1 MTIINVKSLKITILP
16 FFLALFE
23 LSSFAQTND
32 LFVGAST
39 DFYTKGIV
47 SIHGNTTIADGQKF
61 TSDATAKILAKGN
74 ITVTSNPVVIAGA
87 ITFTNSAEKNISGSV
102 QSKAIYMTAS
112 SALNL
117 NGTGDLKATD
127 SLTLYGI
134 IKTNANAVE
143 LGSSPTNVGSL
154 VNTSGYINGNMK
166 RWFGAAT
173 VSDVLFPLGAS
184 THLVPAKISYTSAPS
199 VGGTLLGK
207 HTMNTANPLIVTAL
221 VDGSA
226 TIDKVSEMNIW
237 QFDAANGLTGGNYAM
252 ELSSNLVYGVSDV
265 TELRIVKR
273 ATSSD
278 PWSLN
283 GTHVAGAGTNA
294 TPIVKRTAMSG
305 FSQFAIGSTSAN
317 PLPVTLTYLNA
328 DCTDNGVEVKWQTAS
343 ENNSDYYAVERSID
357 GQNWNEIAVKT
368 AAGNSTILLNYSI
381 IDEDRMAGTRYYR
394 LNQVDKNGA
403 TVFYGPVS
411 IACSFNEK
419 EVSVF
424 PNPANAEFNIAVSS
438 ESKGEMTVQV
448 IANDG
453 KTIGTLSSLIESG
466 SSLIP
471 VNISSATAGVYQ
483 IIIVLNGKTTIKKLV
498 IL

>member
-1 MTIINVKSLKITILP
+1 MRKITILP
-16 FFLALFE
+16 ILFALFAV
-23 LSSFAQTND
+23 SSFAQTND

-39 DFYTKGIV
+39 DFYAKGIV
-47 SIHGNTTIADGQKF
+47 SIHGNATIADGQKF

-127 SLTLYGI
+127 SLTLNGI

-184 THLVPAKISYTSAPS
+184 THLVPAKISYTTAPS

-252 ELSSNLVYGVSDV
+252 ELSSNLIYGVSDV

-273 ATSSD
+273 STSSD

-294 TPIVKRTAMSG
+294 TPIVKRSAMSG

-343 ENNSDYYAVERSID
+343 ENNSDFYAVERSLD
-357 GQNWNEIAVKT
+357 GQNWNEIAVKA

-381 IDEDRMAGTRYYR
+381 IDEDRMASTRYYR

-403 TVFYGPVS
+403 SVVYGPIS
-411 IACSFNEK
+411 SSCSFNEMA
-419 EVSVF
+419 VTVF
-424 PNPANAEFNIAVSS
+424 PNPASSNVTIAVQTPTAGLV
-438 ESKGEMTVQV
+438 ELNIHAM
-448 IANDG
+448 DG
-453 KTIGTLSSLIESG
+453 KLIAHSSAMIESG
-466 SSLIP
+466 STVLPFNLEGNKS
-471 VNISSATAGVYQ
+471 GVFLVS
-483 IIIVLNGKTTIKKLV
+483 ILLNGQNKTEKL
-498 IL
+498 ILQ

>member
-1 MTIINVKSLKITILP
+1 MRKITILP
-16 FFLALFE
+16 ILFALFAV
-23 LSSFAQTND
+23 SSFAQTND

-39 DFYTKGIV
+39 DFYAKGIV
-47 SIHGNTTIADGQKF
+47 SIHGNATIADGQKF

-87 ITFTNSAEKNISGSV
+87 FTFTNSAEKNISGSV

-117 NGTGDLKATD
+117 NGSGDLKATD
-127 SLTLYGI
+127 SLTLNGV

-143 LGSSPTNVGSL
+143 LGSSPTNVGLL

-184 THLVPAKISYTSAPS
+184 THLVPAKISYTTAPS

-252 ELSSNLVYGVSDV
+252 ELSSNLIYGVSDV

-273 ATSSD
+273 STSSD

-294 TPIVKRTAMSG
+294 TPIVKRSAMSG

-343 ENNSDYYAVERSID
+343 ENNSDFYAVERSLD
-357 GQNWNEIAVKT
+357 GQNWNEIAAKT

-403 TVFYGPVS
+403 SVVYGPIS
-411 IACSFNEK
+411 SSCSFNEMA
-419 EVSVF
+419 VTVF
-424 PNPANAEFNIAVSS
+424 PNPASSNVTIAVQTPTAGLV
-438 ESKGEMTVQV
+438 ELNIHAM
-448 IANDG
+448 DG
-453 KTIGTLSSLIESG
+453 KLIAHSSAMIESG
-466 SSLIP
+466 STVLPFNLEGNKS
-471 VNISSATAGVYQ
+471 GVYLVS
-483 IIIVLNGKTTIKKLV
+483 ITLNGQTNIEKL
-498 IL
+498 ILQ

>member
-1 MTIINVKSLKITILP
+1 MRKITILP

-23 LSSFAQTND
+23 LSSFTQTND

-74 ITVTSNPVVIAGA
+74 ITVTSNPVVIAGT

-127 SLTLYGI
+127 SLTLNGI

-143 LGSSPTNVGSL
+143 LGSSPTNVGLL

-184 THLVPAKISYTSAPS
+184 THLVPAKISYTTAPS

-252 ELSSNLVYGVSDV
+252 ELSSNLIYGVSDV

-283 GTHVAGAGTNA
+283 GTHLAGAGTNA
-294 TPIVKRTAMSG
+294 IPIVKRSAMSG

-343 ENNSDYYAVERSID
+343 ENNSDFYSVERSLN
-357 GQNWNEIAVKT
+357 GQNWNEIATKV
-368 AAGNSTILLNYSI
+368 AAGNSSSVIDYSF
-381 IDEDRMAGTRYYR
+381 IDEDRLSGMRYYR

-403 TVFYGPVS
+403 TVFYDPVS
-411 IACSFNEK
+411 IACSFNEM

-453 KTIGTLSSLIESG
+453 KTIATLSSLIESG

>member
-1 MTIINVKSLKITILP
+1 MRKITILP
-16 FFLALFE
+16 ILFALFAV
-23 LSSFAQTND
+23 SSFAQTND

-39 DFYTKGIV
+39 DFYAKGIV
-47 SIHGNTTIADGQKF
+47 SIHGNATIADGQKF

-127 SLTLYGI
+127 SLTLNGI

-154 VNTSGYINGNMK
+154 VNTSGFINGNMK

-184 THLVPAKISYTSAPS
+184 THLVPAKISYTTAPS

-252 ELSSNLVYGVSDV
+252 ELSSNLIYGVSDV

-294 TPIVKRTAMSG
+294 TPIVKRSAMSG

-343 ENNSDYYAVERSID
+343 ENNSDFYAVERSLD
-357 GQNWNEIAVKT
+357 GQNWNEIAVKA

-381 IDEDRMAGTRYYR
+381 IDEDRMASTRYYR

-403 TVFYGPVS
+403 SLVYGPIS
-411 IACSFNEK
+411 SSCSFNEMS
-419 EVSVF
+419 VTVF
-424 PNPANAEFNIAVSS
+424 PNPASSNVTIAVQTP
-438 ESKGEMTVQV
+438 TVGLV
-448 IANDG
+448 ELNIHAMDG
-453 KTIGTLSSLIESG
+453 KLIAHSSAMLNSG
-466 SSLIP
+466 S
-471 VNISSATAGVYQ
+471 TALPFNLEGNKSGVYLVS
-483 IIIVLNGKTTIKKLV
+483 ITLNGQTNIEKL
-498 IL
+498 ILQ

>member
-1 MTIINVKSLKITILP
+1 MRKITILP
-16 FFLALFE
+16 ILFALFAV
-23 LSSFAQTND
+23 SSFAQTND

-39 DFYTKGIV
+39 DFYAKGIV
-47 SIHGNTTIADGQKF
+47 SIHGNATIADGQKF

-127 SLTLYGI
+127 SLTLNGI

-154 VNTSGYINGNMK
+154 VNTSGFINGNMK

-184 THLVPAKISYTSAPS
+184 THLVPAKISYTTAPS

-252 ELSSNLVYGVSDV
+252 ELSSNLIYGVSDV

-294 TPIVKRTAMSG
+294 TPIVKRSAMSG

-343 ENNSDYYAVERSID
+343 ENNSDFYAVERSLD
-357 GQNWNEIAVKT
+357 GQNWNEIAAKT

-394 LNQVDKNGA
+394 LNQLDKNG
-403 TVFYGPVS
+403 TSVVYGPIS
-411 IACSFNEK
+411 SSCSFNEMA
-419 EVSVF
+419 VTVF
-424 PNPANAEFNIAVSS
+424 PNPASSNVTIAVQTPTAGLV
-438 ESKGEMTVQV
+438 ELNIHAM
-448 IANDG
+448 DG
-453 KTIGTLSSLIESG
+453 KLIAHSSAMIESG
-466 SSLIP
+466 STVLPFNLEGNKS
-471 VNISSATAGVYQ
+471 GVFLVS
-483 IIIVLNGKTTIKKLV
+483 ILLNGQNKTEKL
-498 IL
+498 ILQ

>member
-1 MTIINVKSLKITILP
+1 MKKITILP
-16 FFLALFE
+16 ILFLLFA
-23 LSSFAQTND
+23 SSTFAQTND
-32 LFVGAST
+32 LFIGTST
-39 DFYTKGIV
+39 DFYSKGIV

-61 TSDATAKILAKGN
+61 TSDATAKILTKGN

-102 QSKAIYMTAS
+102 QSKAIYMTAN

-127 SLTLYGI
+127 SLTLNGI
-134 IKTNANAVE
+134 IKTNANAIE

-184 THLVPAKISYTSAPS
+184 THLVPAKISYTTAPS

-207 HTMNTANPLIVTAL
+207 HTMNTANPLIVTSL
-221 VDGSA
+221 VDGSS

-237 QFDAANGLTGGNYAM
+237 QFDAANGLTGGNYSM
-252 ELSSNLVYGVSDV
+252 ELSSNLIYGVTDV

-294 TPIVKRTAMSG
+294 TPIVKRSAMSG
-305 FSQFAIGSTSAN
+305 FSQFAIGSTAAN

-328 DCTDNGVEVKWQTAS
+328 DCGDNGVDIKWQTAS
-343 ENNSDYYAVERSID
+343 ENNSAYFAVERSLD
-357 GQNWNEIAVKT
+357 GQNWNEIAEKT
-368 AAGNSTILLNYSI
+368 AAGNSTSLLNYSI

-394 LNQVDKNGA
+394 LNQVDKNG
-403 TVFYGPVS
+403 VSVVYGPIS
-411 IACSFNEK
+411 SSCSFNEMA
-419 EVSVF
+419 VTVF
-424 PNPANAEFNIAVSS
+424 PNPASS
-438 ESKGEMTVQV
+438 NVTITVQTP
-448 IANDG
+448 IAGMIELNIHAMDG
-453 KTIGTLSSLIESG
+453 KLITHSSAMIESG
-466 SSLIP
+466 S
-471 VNISSATAGVYQ
+471 TALPFNLEGNKSGVYLVS
-483 IIIVLNGKTTIKKLV
+483 ITLNGKTSIEKL
-498 IL
+498 IIQ

>member
-1 MTIINVKSLKITILP
+1 MKINTILQI
-16 FFLALFE
+16 FLSLF
-23 LSSFAQTND
+23 SFGAFAQTTN
-32 LFVGAST
+32 LFVGSAS
-39 DFYTKGIV
+39 DFYTKGIL
-47 SIHGNTTIADGQKF
+47 SIHGNATVADGQKF
-61 TSDATAKILAKGN
+61 SSDANSKTLVKGDVT
-74 ITVTSNPVVIAGA
+74 ITTNPLVNSGA
-87 ITFTNSAEKNISGSV
+87 FTFTNAAEKNISGSV

-127 SLTLYGI
+127 SLTLNGI

-143 LGSSPTNVGSL
+143 LGSSPTNVGLL

-207 HTMNTANPLIVTAL
+207 HTMNTSNPLISTSL
-221 VDGSA
+221 VDGVA
-226 TIDKVSEMNIW
+226 TIDKVSEMNVW
-237 QFDAANGLTGGNYAM
+237 QFDAANGLTGGNYNL
-252 ELSSNLVYGVSDV
+252 ELTSNLIYGITDV

-283 GTHVAGAGTNA
+283 GTHVAGAGTNS
-294 TPIVKRTAMSG
+294 TPIVKRSAMSG
-305 FSQFAIGSTSAN
+305 FSQFAIGSTAAN

-328 DCTDNGVEVKWQTAS
+328 DCGDNGVEIKWQTAS
-343 ENNSDYYAVERSID
+343 ENNSDFYAVERSLD

-368 AAGNSTILLNYSI
+368 AAGNSTTLLNYSI

-403 TVFYGPVS
+403 SVVYGPIS
-411 IACSFNEK
+411 SSCSFNEMT
-419 EVSVF
+419 VTVF
-424 PNPANAEFNIAVSS
+424 PNPASSNVTIAVQ
-438 ESKGEMTVQV
+438 TP
-448 IANDG
+448 IAGMVELNILAMDG
-453 KTIGTLSSLIESG
+453 KLIAHSSAVLNSG
-466 SSLIP
+466 S
-471 VNISSATAGVYQ
+471 TALPFNLEGNKSGVYLVS
-483 IIIVLNGKTTIKKLV
+483 ITLNGQTSIEKL
-498 IL
+498 IIQ

>member
-1 MTIINVKSLKITILP
+1 MKKITILP
-16 FFLALFE
+16 ILFLLFA
-23 LSSFAQTND
+23 SSTFAQTND
-32 LFVGAST
+32 LFIGTST
-39 DFYTKGIV
+39 DFYSKGIV

-61 TSDATAKILAKGN
+61 TSDATAKILTKGN

-102 QSKAIYMTAS
+102 QSKAIYMTAN

-127 SLTLYGI
+127 SLTLNGI
-134 IKTNANAVE
+134 IKTNANAIE

-184 THLVPAKISYTSAPS
+184 THLVPAKISYTTAPS

-207 HTMNTANPLIVTAL
+207 HTMNTANPLIVTSL
-221 VDGSA
+221 VDGSS

-237 QFDAANGLTGGNYAM
+237 QFDAANGLTGGNYSM
-252 ELSSNLVYGVSDV
+252 ELSSNLIYGVSDV

-305 FSQFAIGSTSAN
+305 FSQFAIGSTTAN

-328 DCTDNGVEVKWQTAS
+328 DCGDNGVDIKWQTAS
-343 ENNSDYYAVERSID
+343 ENNSAYFAVERSLD
-357 GQNWNEIAVKT
+357 GQNWNEIAEKT
-368 AAGNSTILLNYSI
+368 AAGNSTTLLNYLI
-381 IDEDRMAGTRYYR
+381 IDEDRMTGTRYYR
-394 LNQVDKNGA
+394 LNQVDKNG
-403 TVFYGPVS
+403 VSVVYGPIS
-411 IACSFNEK
+411 SSCSFNEMA
-419 EVSVF
+419 VTVF
-424 PNPANAEFNIAVSS
+424 PNPASS
-438 ESKGEMTVQV
+438 NVTITVQTP
-448 IANDG
+448 IAGMIELNIHAMDG
-453 KTIGTLSSLIESG
+453 KLITHSSAMIESG
-466 SSLIP
+466 SNALPFNLEGNKS
-471 VNISSATAGVYQ
+471 GVYLVS
-483 IIIVLNGKTTIKKLV
+483 ITLNGKTSIEKL
-498 IL
+498 IIQ

>member
-1 MTIINVKSLKITILP
+1 MKKNSILP
-16 FFLALFE
+16 FFLTLFALE
-23 LSSFAQTND
+23 SFAQTTD

-39 DFYTKGIV
+39 DFYAKGIV
-47 SIHGNTTIADGQKF
+47 SMHGNTTIADGQKF

-74 ITVTSNPVVIAGA
+74 VTVTTNPVVIAGA
-87 ITFTNSAEKNISGSV
+87 FTFTNAAEKNISGSV

-127 SLTLYGI
+127 SLTLNGI

-143 LGSSPTNVGSL
+143 LGSSPTNVGLL

-184 THLVPAKISYTSAPS
+184 THLVPAKISYTTAPS

-252 ELSSNLVYGVSDV
+252 EFSSNLIYGVSDV

-273 ATSSD
+273 STSSD

-294 TPIVKRTAMSG
+294 TPIVKRSAMSG

-328 DCTDNGVEVKWQTAS
+328 DCSDTGVEVKWQTAS
-343 ENNSDYYAVERSID
+343 ENNSDFYTVERSLD
-357 GQNWNEIAVKT
+357 GQNWNEIAVKI
-368 AAGNSTILLNYSI
+368 AAGNSTTLLNYSI

-403 TVFYGPVS
+403 NAVYGPISSSCTFYEMAVT
-411 IACSFNEK
+411 
-419 EVSVF
+419 VF
-424 PNPANAEFNIAVSS
+424 PNPASSNVTIAVQTPTAGMV
-438 ESKGEMTVQV
+438 ELNIHAM
-448 IANDG
+448 DG
-453 KTIGTLSSLIESG
+453 KLIAHSSAMIESG
-466 SSLIP
+466 S
-471 VNISSATAGVYQ
+471 TALPFNLEGNKSGVYLVS
-483 IIIVLNGKTTIKKLV
+483 ITLNGQTNIEKL
-498 IL
+498 ILQ

>member
-1 MTIINVKSLKITILP
+1 MKKITILP
-16 FFLALFE
+16 IFFA

-39 DFYTKGIV
+39 DFYSKGIV
-47 SIHGNTTIADGQKF
+47 SIHGNATIADGQKF

-87 ITFTNSAEKNISGSV
+87 ITFTNTAEKNISGSV
-102 QSKAIYMTAS
+102 QSKAIYMTAN

-127 SLTLYGI
+127 SLTLNGI
-134 IKTNANAVE
+134 IKTNANALE

-154 VNTSGYINGNMK
+154 VHASGYINGNMK

-184 THLVPAKISYTSAPS
+184 THLVPAKISYTTAPS

-207 HTMNTANPLIVTAL
+207 HTMNTANPLIVTSL

-237 QFDAANGLTGGNYAM
+237 QFDVANGLTGGNYSM
-252 ELSSNLVYGVSDV
+252 ELSSNLIYGVTDV

-294 TPIVKRTAMSG
+294 TPIVKRSAMSG
-305 FSQFAIGSTSAN
+305 FSQFAIGSTAAN

-328 DCTDNGVEVKWQTAS
+328 DCGDNGVDIKWQTAS
-343 ENNSDYYAVERSID
+343 ENNSAYFAVERSLD
-357 GQNWNEIAVKT
+357 GQNWNEIAKKA
-368 AAGNSTILLNYSI
+368 AAGNSTTLLNYSI

-394 LNQVDKNGA
+394 LNQVDKDGKS
-403 TVFYGPVS
+403 TFHGPVS
-411 IACSFNEK
+411 STCSDEAFTMTL
-419 EVSVF
+419 F
-424 PNPANAEFNIAVSS
+424 PNPTSANVSVAIQTETPGMVELTINS
-438 ESKGEMTVQV
+438 M
-448 IANDG
+448 DG
-453 KTIGTLSSLIESG
+453 KLINSLTAMVDAG
-466 SSLIP
+466 SSILP
-471 VNISSATAGVYQ
+471 VNIEGNKVGVYLVN
-483 IIIVLNGKTTIKKLV
+483 ISLNGKTSIEKLV
-498 IL
+498 IQ

>member
-1 MTIINVKSLKITILP
+1 MRKITILP
-16 FFLALFE
+16 ILFALFAV
-23 LSSFAQTND
+23 SSFAQTND

-39 DFYTKGIV
+39 DFYAKGIV
-47 SIHGNTTIADGQKF
+47 SIHGNATIADGQKF

-87 ITFTNSAEKNISGSV
+87 FTFTNSAEKNISGSV

-117 NGTGDLKATD
+117 NGSGDLKATD
-127 SLTLYGI
+127 SLTLNGV

-154 VNTSGYINGNMK
+154 VNTSGFINGNMK

-184 THLVPAKISYTSAPS
+184 THLVPAKISYTTAPS

-252 ELSSNLVYGVSDV
+252 ELSSNLIYGVSDV

-273 ATSSD
+273 STSSD

-294 TPIVKRTAMSG
+294 TPIVKRSAMSG

-343 ENNSDYYAVERSID
+343 ENNSDFYAVERSLD
-357 GQNWNEIAVKT
+357 GQNWNEIAAKT

-403 TVFYGPVS
+403 SVVYGPIS
-411 IACSFNEK
+411 SSCSFNEMA
-419 EVSVF
+419 VTVF
-424 PNPANAEFNIAVSS
+424 PNPASSNVTIAVQTPTAGLV
-438 ESKGEMTVQV
+438 ELNIHAM
-448 IANDG
+448 DG
-453 KTIGTLSSLIESG
+453 KLIAHSSAMIESG
-466 SSLIP
+466 STVLPFNLEGNKS
-471 VNISSATAGVYQ
+471 GVYLVS
-483 IIIVLNGKTTIKKLV
+483 ITLNGQTNIEKL
-498 IL
+498 ILQ

>member
-1 MTIINVKSLKITILP
+1 MRKITILP
-16 FFLALFE
+16 ILFALFAV
-23 LSSFAQTND
+23 SSFAQTND

-39 DFYTKGIV
+39 DFYAKGIV

-127 SLTLYGI
+127 SLTLNGI

-143 LGSSPTNVGSL
+143 LGSSPTNVGLL

-184 THLVPAKISYTSAPS
+184 THLVPAKISYTTAPS

-252 ELSSNLVYGVSDV
+252 ELSSNLIYGVSDV

-294 TPIVKRTAMSG
+294 TPIVKRSAMSG

-328 DCTDNGVEVKWQTAS
+328 DCTDNGVEVTWQTAS
-343 ENNSDYYAVERSID
+343 ENNSDFYAVERSLD
-357 GQNWNEIAVKT
+357 GQNWNEIAVKA
-368 AAGNSTILLNYSI
+368 AAGNSTTLLNYSI

-394 LNQVDKNGA
+394 LNQVDKNG
-403 TVFYGPVS
+403 TSVVYGPIS
-411 IACSFNEK
+411 SSCSFNEMA
-419 EVSVF
+419 VTVF
-424 PNPANAEFNIAVSS
+424 PNPASSNVTIAVQ
-438 ESKGEMTVQV
+438 TP
-448 IANDG
+448 IAGMVELNIHAMDG
-453 KTIGTLSSLIESG
+453 KLIAHSSAMLNSG
-466 SSLIP
+466 S
-471 VNISSATAGVYQ
+471 TALPFNLEGNKSGVYLVS
-483 IIIVLNGKTTIKKLV
+483 ITLNGQTNIEKL
-498 IL
+498 ILQ

>member
-1 MTIINVKSLKITILP
+1 MRKITILP
-16 FFLALFE
+16 ILFALFAV
-23 LSSFAQTND
+23 SSFAQTND

-39 DFYTKGIV
+39 DFYAKGIV

-127 SLTLYGI
+127 SLTLNGI

-143 LGSSPTNVGSL
+143 LGSSPTNVGLL

-184 THLVPAKISYTSAPS
+184 THLVPAKISYTTAPS

-237 QFDAANGLTGGNYAM
+237 QFDASNGLTGGNYAM
-252 ELSSNLVYGVSDV
+252 ELSSNLIYGVSDV

-294 TPIVKRTAMSG
+294 TPIVKRSAMSG

-343 ENNSDYYAVERSID
+343 ENNSDFYVVERSLD
-357 GQNWNEIAVKT
+357 GQNWNEIAAKT
-368 AAGNSTILLNYSI
+368 AAGNSTTLLNYSI

-394 LNQVDKNGA
+394 LNQVDKNG
-403 TVFYGPVS
+403 TSVVYGPIS
-411 IACSFNEK
+411 SSCSFNEMA
-419 EVSVF
+419 VTVF
-424 PNPANAEFNIAVSS
+424 PNPASSNVTIAVQ
-438 ESKGEMTVQV
+438 TP
-448 IANDG
+448 IAGLVELNIYSMDG
-453 KTIGTLSSLIESG
+453 KLIAHSSAMIESG
-466 SSLIP
+466 S
-471 VNISSATAGVYQ
+471 TALPFNLEGNKSGVYLVS
-483 IIIVLNGKTTIKKLV
+483 ITLNGQTNIEKL
-498 IL
+498 ILQ

>member
-1 MTIINVKSLKITILP
+1 MRKITILP
-16 FFLALFE
+16 ILFALFAV
-23 LSSFAQTND
+23 SSFAQTND

-39 DFYTKGIV
+39 DFYAKGIV
-47 SIHGNTTIADGQKF
+47 SIHGNATIADGQKF

-87 ITFTNSAEKNISGSV
+87 FTFTNSAEKNISGSV

-127 SLTLYGI
+127 SLTLNGI

-143 LGSSPTNVGSL
+143 LGSSPTNVGLL

-184 THLVPAKISYTSAPS
+184 THLVPAKISYTTAPS

-252 ELSSNLVYGVSDV
+252 ELSSNLIYGVSDV

-294 TPIVKRTAMSG
+294 TPIVKRSAMSG

-343 ENNSDYYAVERSID
+343 ENNSDFYAVERSLD
-357 GQNWNEIAVKT
+357 GQNWNEIAVKA

-381 IDEDRMAGTRYYR
+381 IDEDRMASTRYYR

-403 TVFYGPVS
+403 SVVYGPIS
-411 IACSFNEK
+411 SSCSFNEMS
-419 EVSVF
+419 VTVF
-424 PNPANAEFNIAVSS
+424 PNPASSNVTIAVQTPTAGLV
-438 ESKGEMTVQV
+438 ELNIHAM
-448 IANDG
+448 DG
-453 KTIGTLSSLIESG
+453 KLIAHSSAMLNSG
-466 SSLIP
+466 S
-471 VNISSATAGVYQ
+471 TALPFNLEGNKSGVFLVS
-483 IIIVLNGKTTIKKLV
+483 ILLNGQNKTEKL
-498 IL
+498 ILQ